1 MDGRKEMI
9 SYYDLGGKNAE
20 MYGKID
26 EFLELSRRYS
36 PQAVKRKRQIGS
48 VAFSVLTLA
57 SLGIMILS
65 REFIFTL
72 IMAAIFGWFAY
83 YFIKIYGTKP
93 FPDVVRTE
101 KIIAA
106 DGLENVYDDIMHISR
121 IADTSVYIGDR
132 YLFKK
137 GKVLLRIND
146 IRRTYIRVESD
157 DDGNSY
163 YASVEAFDEAGIIT
177 MDLKTLSG
185 LQKKR
190 QQTFEMLTRPIEEK
204 RYRLMKLEDRI

>member
-9 SYYDLGGKNAE
+9 SYYDLGGRDAE
-20 MYGKID
+20 MYGRID

-36 PQAVKRKRQIGS
+36 PQAVKRKRTIGS
-48 VAFSVLTLA
+48 VFFSMMTLIFLA
-57 SLGIMILS
+57 VMILS
-65 REFIFTL
+65 KEFIFSL
-72 IMAAIFGWFAY
+72 IMMAGSVWTAY

-106 DGLENVYDDIMHISR
+106 DGLENVYDDLMHISR

-137 GKVLLRIND
+137 GKVLLRIKD

-177 MDLKTLSG
+177 MDLKILSG

-190 QQTFEMLTRPIEEK
+190 QQTFEMLTRPIEDK
-204 RYRLMKLEDRI
+204 RRRLMKLEDRI